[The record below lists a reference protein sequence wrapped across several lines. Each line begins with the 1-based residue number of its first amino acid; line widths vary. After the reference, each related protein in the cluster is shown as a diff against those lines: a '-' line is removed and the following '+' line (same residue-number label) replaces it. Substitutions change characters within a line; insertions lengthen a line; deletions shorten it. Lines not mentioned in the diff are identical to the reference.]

1 MLCRVDS
8 PITVRYPA
16 EDVRYRLT
24 WDTKILPSCL
34 LWPSDRSISEP
45 PWNGRFRGLGLEP
58 IAEMGVA
65 TCHRRDP
72 LSNCHAAY
80 SSVAARHREEVI
92 GEIECLPPPRSMQPC
107 RLSLG

>member
-16 EDVRYRLT
+16 EDVRFRLT

-34 LWPSDRSISEP
+34 LWPTDRSITEP

-58 IAEMGVA
+58 IAAMAVA
-65 TCHRRDP
+65 TC
-72 LSNCHAAY
+72 
-80 SSVAARHREEVI
+80 VEVI
-92 GEIECLPPPRSMQPC
+92 PDRPLVIRYRIEA
-107 RLSLG
+107 GDA